1 MIDITA
7 ANRGNNP
14 FHYNTAGRGGYN
26 INILFFGV
34 DKKCGILLV
43 ENVLYYPVIADGR
56 AGKIRARASAT
67 TGFDRIF
74 AVLIESP

>member
-14 FHYNTAGRGGYN
+14 FHYNTAGRADTISIFY
-26 INILFFGV
+26 FSAST
-34 DKKCGILLV
+34 KKCGILLV

-56 AGKIRARASAT
+56 AGKNTRKSLHDN
-67 TGFDRIF
+67 GF
-74 AVLIESP
+74 

>member
-14 FHYNTAGRGGYN
+14 FHYNTAGRAD
-26 INILFFGV
+26 NILFFGV

>member
-14 FHYNTAGRGGYN
+14 FHYNTAGRADTISIFY
-26 INILFFGV
+26 FFGV

-56 AGKIRARASAT
+56 AGKIRAKSLRDN
-67 TGFDRIF
+67 GF
-74 AVLIESP
+74 

>member
-1 MIDITA
+1 
-7 ANRGNNP
+7 
-14 FHYNTAGRGGYN
+14 
-26 INILFFGV
+26 
-34 DKKCGILLV
+34 LV